1 MMLLSS
7 HKERKSKHFL
17 LPKSPAPTFM
27 LATKFKLQR
36 STKKGV
42 IIVWIQFKVAMT
54 GQMLAIHAATG
65 EYKEPELRCGSDI
78 ERAKKESGSEG
89 WSVREI

>member
-1 MMLLSS
+1 
-7 HKERKSKHFL
+7 
-17 LPKSPAPTFM
+17 M

-36 STKKGV
+36 STKKGGF
-42 IIVWIQFKVAMT
+42 VWIQFKVAMT

-78 ERAKKESGSEG
+78 ERAKRESGSEG

>member
-1 MMLLSS
+1 
-7 HKERKSKHFL
+7 
-17 LPKSPAPTFM
+17 
-27 LATKFKLQR
+27 
-36 STKKGV
+36 
-42 IIVWIQFKVAMT
+42 VWIQFKVAMT